1 MKLVIRTFV
10 VHILCIIVFALIY
23 SNISEEFHFMD
34 KDKKSFVD
42 YILLSTTIQ
51 AGVGIS
57 QLYPLSLYSKIT
69 LITQQ
74 LFMLF
79 THISTLYIFT
89 L

>member
-1 MKLVIRTFV
+1 MKLLIRSFV

-34 KDKKSFVD
+34 KNKKSFVD

-57 QLYPLSLYSKIT
+57 QLYPLSLYSKIV

-79 THISTLYIFT
+79 THIITLYIFT

>member
-1 MKLVIRTFV
+1 MKLLIRSFV

>member
-1 MKLVIRTFV
+1 MKLLIRSFV

-57 QLYPLSLYSKIT
+57 QLYPLSLYSKFV

-79 THISTLYIFT
+79 THIITLYIFT

>member
-1 MKLVIRTFV
+1 
-10 VHILCIIVFALIY
+10 
-23 SNISEEFHFMD
+23 MD

-79 THISTLYIFT
+79 THIITLYIFT

>member
-1 MKLVIRTFV
+1 MKLLIRSFV

-57 QLYPLSLYSKIT
+57 QLYPLSLYSKIV

-74 LFMLF
+74 LLMLF
-79 THISTLYIFT
+79 THIITLYIFT

>member
-1 MKLVIRTFV
+1 MKLLIRSFV

-34 KDKKSFVD
+34 KDNKSFVD

-57 QLYPLSLYSKIT
+57 QLYPLSLYSKIV

-74 LFMLF
+74 LLMLF
-79 THISTLYIFT
+79 THIITLYIFT